1 MDIAA
6 TVMERILPKGEKY
19 YALGTDIFGGNKA
32 GLHSYNY
39 LYKNAMG
46 DFSSDSAES
55 VDGKPLPAAAELEAE
70 KARLDALR
78 KITWHYV
85 MKGEK
90 LEN

>member
-1 MDIAA
+1 
-6 TVMERILPKGEKY
+6 
-19 YALGTDIFGGNKA
+19 
-32 GLHSYNY
+32 
-39 LYKNAMG
+39 MG

-78 KITWHYV
+78 KITWQYV

-90 LEN
+90 LEH